1 MEIDNSK
8 KQDNITE
15 NILKDEGNPNK
26 EPSTQPIEIVDET
39 SHLDNSQEAPELEMR
54 EEVNASPIQGDSDLQ
69 IIETDVS
76 TNDLS
81 LDEPIQS
88 TEEMK
93 KIILT
98 QGQLKLLATSE
109 LYVFRQTVIGA
120 FVRVNIPGLPSN
132 YSDRVFIDQIIDII
146 EPLSFQHLWIDR
158 HYRLRFLGDFEI
170 ENIVSLKANHDS
182 DVRPWFDCMEAK
194 GEIIPTL
201 RFVRQKA
208 NEIQTQ
214 LDTLSAKQTL
224 KELDKQKITFTRSNL
239 SQIALNPSTLRSLS
253 KLGFERFRQVVVGCF
268 VCMTAIRKNKP
279 KDCQYHIVR
288 VLDCVEGPRNY
299 KIKNV
304 ARVNYQLVLPFY
316 GRYII
321 NWMKSF
327 TTVTEQGFRNWIEDM
342 KAWDE
347 KLPTLDDIQN
357 KAAELQ
363 LALNEAENL
372 PSMMELERIQKDE
385 EEKAKR
391 AKLPVK
397 TAKDL
402 ENCVLIREYLQKLSN
417 FEDSEPLVKL
427 LTGCFVRL
435 TSSGGSET
443 GFELDKIMSVK
454 LNEQKKNRPA
464 DIVLELKFMG
474 TVSLSALIRLVSST
488 KINEKE
494 FKEWVKKNENDEDD
508 PLPINE
514 FVSEKY
520 AELTKVLGIPPQP
533 YKSESLPVNGSNVSN
548 SVSKI
553 KNDETNNNSI
563 NKSDEVI
570 TREPFSLQT
579 KDGKLTTINFRK
591 CLMSKNKIFD
601 MMSWDKETLARV
613 VKGFYVRIG
622 ARRPEKSSE
631 HQFYVDQITGVS
643 WGGTPYRN
651 SKNLF
656 NRPEQREMSF
666 LGRQTKVQ
674 KQVVSSVLT
683 TPGMGQHL
691 WNDSQSDQPR
701 FTPIVQQ
708 PTSNNKPTPLLHY
721 FNTPRVEENN
731 NNWKKQTASFIS
743 SSASKI
749 QALSDLKPERES
761 WRQHFSSNEFDV
773 K

>member
-1 MEIDNSK
+1 
-8 KQDNITE
+8 
-15 NILKDEGNPNK
+15 
-26 EPSTQPIEIVDET
+26 
-39 SHLDNSQEAPELEMR
+39 MR

-69 IIETDVS
+69 IIEADVS
-76 TNDLS
+76 TTNDLS
-81 LDEPIQS
+81 LDEPNQS

-158 HYRLRFLGDFEI
+158 RYRLRFLGDFEI

-208 NEIQTQ
+208 NEIKTQ

-327 TTVTEQGFRNWIEDM
+327 STVTEQGFRNWIEDM

-397 TAKDL
+397 SAKDL
-402 ENCVLIREYLQKLSN
+402 ENCVLICEYLQKLSN

-494 FKEWVKKNENDEDD
+494 FKDWVKKNENDEDD

-514 FVSEKY
+514 FVTEKY

-533 YKSESLPVNGSNVSN
+533 YKTESLPVNGSNISN
-548 SVSKI
+548 S
-553 KNDETNNNSI
+553 
-563 NKSDEVI
+563 
-570 TREPFSLQT
+570 
-579 KDGKLTTINFRK
+579 G
-591 CLMSKNKIFD
+591 SKNSK
-601 MMSWDKETLARV
+601 MMKL
-613 VKGFYVRIG
+613 
-622 ARRPEKSSE
+622 
-631 HQFYVDQITGVS
+631 IT
-643 WGGTPYRN
+643 
-651 SKNLF
+651 
-656 NRPEQREMSF
+656 
-666 LGRQTKVQ
+666 
-674 KQVVSSVLT
+674 
-683 TPGMGQHL
+683 
-691 WNDSQSDQPR
+691 
-701 FTPIVQQ
+701 I
-708 PTSNNKPTPLLHY
+708 
-721 FNTPRVEENN
+721 
-731 NNWKKQTASFIS
+731 
-743 SSASKI
+743 
-749 QALSDLKPERES
+749 
-761 WRQHFSSNEFDV
+761 
-773 K
+773 